1 MHRRLRSLP
10 PEPDC
15 IVRIFIRGFCFAIRG
30 IFSLHRPSNTEN
42 AHGWHSRTH
51 GSIQLPFGDGY
62 GSTRGGVGF
71 GPNPN
76 RCNKPRR
83 SNPKWA
89 NEASRSAVAV
99 ASSRFPTNGRL
110 SGMNSIMPAVG
121 SRDTAPRSPRLIE
134 QKRFSKLISWQ
145 HGFDGRR
152 ESLRIANLHTRFPSR
167 SANRRRARLAS
178 SGARC
183 TWIRLKPL
191 RSDQA

>member
-1 MHRRLRSLP
+1 LGATMHRRLRSLP

-30 IFSLHRPSNTEN
+30 IFYLHRPSNTEN

-51 GSIQLPFGDGY
+51 GSIQLPGGDGY

-121 SRDTAPRSPRLIE
+121 FTRYSAAIAP
-134 QKRFSKLISWQ
+134 
-145 HGFDGRR
+145 
-152 ESLRIANLHTRFPSR
+152 T
-167 SANRRRARLAS
+167 NRTKAFFKVDFMA
-178 SGARC
+178 
-183 TWIRLKPL
+183 TWIRRAQRILCELQTFTLASPNV
-191 RSDQA
+191 RPTGAEQDSRRRERDAPGSD